1 MNKILSENI
10 NRVWSSLI
18 IDEFQKNKITQ
29 FYLSPGMRNAPLIA
43 AMINAR
49 NFNSKIKIIMCM
61 DERAAGYRA
70 LGYAKATGLPAV
82 VVCTSG
88 TAMANYMPSVVE
100 ARKSNLPLIVLSA
113 DRPPEL
119 TFCDDNQTMDQ
130 TKFYGDY
137 VQGEMSLGAP
147 TFSISPLALTSSLSN
162 LIHKSLFPQKG
173 PVHFNCAFR
182 EPLEAI
188 IQAIPD
194 DYLKLAQDQILREG
208 PSTRYMNLNT
218 TPLQS
223 DLLEIAQT
231 LKNSKT
237 GLLVIGSL
245 NPYDETESVIN
256 FIKLLNWPTYFDV
269 SSSLKYKFNL
279 TDNALP
285 TFDHPE
291 VQEAL
296 IKNPP
301 QTVFHIGGRL
311 TSKHYY
317 TFLKQVPAIN
327 LITLS
332 LNKEKEDPSHHT
344 KMRINAD
351 INSTLKALTQTLV
364 ATASTSLETLPLPA
378 KKLDLNFE
386 AFTLAKIQLIDNGP
400 LAYPMISKVIVDNI
414 VDNSILY
421 IGNSTVVRSFDSYFS
436 YNNRKN
442 ITVATN
448 RGVSGI
454 EGFIASS
461 CGFIDGV
468 EKEVYLV
475 IGDVAFI
482 HDLNSL
488 YFLKELKTP
497 LKIILINNDGGG
509 IFTLL
514 PINKEQNVLDY
525 ITSPHGQTFK
535 KASELIGIDYL
546 EVHDAGSLIGSFN
559 KLQEKKHHCLMEI
572 FVDNK
577 INKEVYDQ
585 LRTIKL

>member
-1 MNKILSENI
+1 MNKLLTENI
-10 NRVWSSLI
+10 NRVWASII
-18 IDEFQKNKITQ
+18 IDEFLKNNITQ

-43 AMINAR
+43 GMVHAKNY
-49 NFNSKIKIIMCM
+49 NDKIKIVTCM

-82 VVCTSG
+82 ILCTSG

-119 TFCDDNQTMDQ
+119 TFCDDNQTIDQ

-137 VQGEMSLGAP
+137 VQGEMNLGAP
-147 TFSISPLALTSSLSN
+147 TFEITPRALASSLSN

-182 EPLEAI
+182 EPLEATLKE
-188 IQAIPD
+188 IPE
-194 DYLKLAQDQILREG
+194 DYFRLANDQVNAFG

-218 TPLQS
+218 TPRTL
-223 DLLEIAQT
+223 DLETIIET

-245 NPYDETESVIN
+245 NPYDETKSVEN
-256 FIKLLNWPTYFDV
+256 FIKALNWPTYFDV
-269 SSSLKYKFNL
+269 SSSLKYQFNL

-301 QTVFHIGGRL
+301 ETIFHIGGRL

-317 TFLKQVPAIN
+317 TFLKQVPSIN

-351 INSTLKALTQTLV
+351 INSTLNALMETFH
-364 ATASTSLETLPLPA
+364 SLSIALPLPA
-378 KKLDLNFE
+378 KKLNLNFE
-386 AFTLAKIQLIDNGP
+386 SFTSKKIQIINEGP
-400 LAYPMISKVIVDNI
+400 LAYPLVSKIIIDHI
-414 VDNSILY
+414 QDHSTLY
-421 IGNSTVVRSFDSYFS
+421 IGNSTVVRSFDAYFS
-436 YNNRKN
+436 FTNKKN
-442 ITVATN
+442 LKIATN

-461 CGFIDGV
+461 CGFIDGSG
-468 EKEVYLV
+468 KELYLV

-488 YFLKELKTP
+488 YFLKELKTT

-514 PINKEQNVLDY
+514 PINKEPSVLDY

-535 KASELIGIDYL
+535 KASELVGIDYL
-546 EVHDAGSLIGSFN
+546 EVKNKEDLISNFK
-559 KLQEKKHHCLMEI
+559 KLQARSQHTLMEI
-572 FVDNK
+572 FIDNQT
-577 INKEVYDQ
+577 NKDVYDQ

>member
-1 MNKILSENI
+1 MNKLLSENI
-10 NRVWSSLI
+10 NRAWSSLI

-43 AMINAR
+43 AMVNAK
-49 NFNSKIKIIMCM
+49 NFNSKIKIVMCM

-70 LGYAKATGLPAV
+70 LGYAKSTGVPAV

-88 TAMANYMPSVVE
+88 TAMANYMPSVIE
-100 ARKSNLPLIVLSA
+100 AKKSNLPLIVLSA

-130 TKFYGDY
+130 TKFFGDY
-137 VQGEMSLGAP
+137 VQGEMNLGAP
-147 TFSISPLALTSSLSN
+147 TLSISPLALTSSLSN

-182 EPLEAI
+182 EPLEATI
-188 IQAIPD
+188 IPIPE
-194 DYLKLAQDQILREG
+194 DYLKLASDQVKYDG
-208 PSTRYMNLNT
+208 PCTRYMNLNT
-218 TPLQS
+218 TPLQE
-223 DLLEIAQT
+223 DLVEIAQI

-245 NPYDETESVIN
+245 NPYDETQSVVD

-269 SSSLKYKFNL
+269 SSSLKYSFNL

-291 VQEAL
+291 VQDAL

-317 TFLKQVPAIN
+317 TFLKQVPSIN

-351 INSTLKALTQTLV
+351 IISTLKALIQIIC
-364 ATASTSLETLPLPA
+364 LPLPE
-378 KKLDLNFE
+378 KKFDLNFE
-386 AFTLAKIQLIDNGP
+386 AFTLAKIQLIDDGP
-400 LAYPMISKVIVDNI
+400 LAYPMVSKVIVDHI
-414 VDNSILY
+414 KDNSILY
-421 IGNSTVVRSFDSYFS
+421 IGNSTVVRSFDAYFS
-436 YNNRKN
+436 YSNRKN

-468 EKEVYLV
+468 EKELYLV
-475 IGDVAFI
+475 IGDVSFI

-488 YFLKELKTP
+488 YFLKDLKTS

-535 KASELIGIDYL
+535 KAAELIGIDYI
-546 EVHDAGSLIGSFN
+546 EVHERESLVPSFN
-559 KLQEKKHHCLMEI
+559 KLQEKNRHCLMEI
-572 FVDNK
+572 FIDNK
-577 INKEVYDQ
+577 INKDVYDQ

>member
-1 MNKILSENI
+1 MNKLLSENI

-18 IDEFQKNKITQ
+18 IDEFLKNKITH

-43 AMINAR
+43 ALCHAK
-49 NFNSKIKIIMCM
+49 NFSPQIKIITCM

-70 LGYAKATGLPAV
+70 LGFAKASGLPAV
-82 VVCTSG
+82 LICTSG

-100 ARKSNLPLIVLSA
+100 AQKSNLPLVILSA

-130 TKFYGDY
+130 TKFFGNY

-147 TFSISPLALTSSLSN
+147 TFDISPRAFCSSLSN

-182 EPLEAI
+182 EPLHAQPMPIAE
-188 IQAIPD
+188 
-194 DYLKLAQDQILREG
+194 DYLRLAADQMESVG

-218 TPLQS
+218 TPREV
-223 DLLEIAQT
+223 DLVQIAQM
-231 LKNSKT
+231 LNQSKT

-245 NPYDETESVIN
+245 NPYDETDCVLD
-256 FIKLLNWPTYFDV
+256 FVKLLNWPTYFDV

-301 QTVFHIGGRL
+301 ETLLHIGGRL

-317 TFLKQVPAIN
+317 SFLKQVPSIN

-351 INSTLKALTQTLV
+351 INSTLKALTQTF
-364 ATASTSLETLPLPA
+364 SSLSIPLPLKA
-378 KKLDLNFE
+378 LKLDLQFE
-386 AFTLAKIQLIDNGP
+386 AFTLKKIKLINDGP
-400 LAYPMISKVIVDNI
+400 LAYPMISKAIIDHI
-414 VDNSILY
+414 KDHSILY
-421 IGNSTVVRSFDSYFS
+421 IGNSTVVRSFDAYFS
-436 YNNRKN
+436 YDNKKA

-461 CGFIDGV
+461 CGFIDGA
-468 EKEVYLV
+468 EKELYLV
-475 IGDVAFI
+475 LGDVAFI

-488 YFLKELKTP
+488 YFLKELRHP

-525 ITSPHGQTFK
+525 ITSPHGQHFK
-535 KASELIGIDYL
+535 KAADLVGIDYI
-546 EVHDAGSLIGSFN
+546 EVHTRDDLIPSFH
-559 KLQEKKHHCLMEI
+559 KLQAKNHHCLMEI
-572 FVDNK
+572 FVDNN
-577 INKEVYDQ
+577 INKNVYDQ
-585 LRTIKL
+585 LKTIKL

>member
-1 MNKILSENI
+1 MNKLLTENI
-10 NRVWSSLI
+10 NRVWSTLI
-18 IDEFQKNKITQ
+18 IDEFIKNNITH

-43 AMINAR
+43 ALSHLEK
-49 NFNSKIKIIMCM
+49 FHPEIKIFLCM
-61 DERAAGYRA
+61 DERASAYRA
-70 LGYAKATGLPAV
+70 LGYSKATGKPSVLI
-82 VVCTSG
+82 CTSG
-88 TAMANYMPSVVE
+88 TAMANYMPAVVE
-100 ARKSNLPLIVLSA
+100 AKKSNLPLIVLSA

-137 VQGEMSLGAP
+137 VQGEMGLGAP
-147 TFSISPLALTSSLSN
+147 NVEISPLALTSSLSN

-182 EPLEAI
+182 EPLEKTL
-188 IQAIPD
+188 QSLPEQ
-194 DYLKLAQDQILREG
+194 YLKLAEQQIKRSG
-208 PSTRYMNLNT
+208 PSTRYMSSST
-218 TPLQS
+218 TPTS
-223 DLLEIAQT
+223 EDLNEIASM
-231 LKNSKT
+231 LKNSAT

-245 NPYDETESVIN
+245 NPYDDTEQVKK
-256 FIKLLNWPTYFDV
+256 FIKQLNWPVYFDV
-269 SSSLKYKFNL
+269 SSSLKYSFNL
-279 TDNALP
+279 SDNAMP

-301 QTVFHIGGRL
+301 QTVIHLGGRL

-317 TFLKQVPAIN
+317 SFLKQVPEIF

-332 LNKEKEDPSHHT
+332 RNIEKEDPSHHT
-344 KMRINAD
+344 KIRINAD
-351 INSTLKALTQTLV
+351 INSTLK
-364 ATASTSLETLPLPA
+364 SLSGLLGSAPLPQ
-378 KKLDLNFE
+378 KKLQLDFE
-386 AFTLAKIQLIDNGP
+386 SFTKQKIKLIDEGP
-400 LAYPMISKVIVDNI
+400 LAYPSISKTIIDKI
-414 VDNSILY
+414 KDDAILY
-421 IGNSTVVRSFDSYFS
+421 IGNSTVVRSFDAYFS
-436 YNNRKN
+436 FENRKN
-442 ITVATN
+442 LTVATN

-461 CGFIDGV
+461 AGFIDGKN
-468 EKEVYLV
+468 KEVYLI

-488 YFLKELKTP
+488 YFLKDLKTP

-514 PINKEQNVLDY
+514 PIHKEEEVLKY

-535 KASELIGIDYL
+535 KAAELVGIDYL
-546 EVHDAGSLIGSFN
+546 EVKERSELDSIFN
-559 KLQEKKHHCLMEI
+559 ELQESSKHTLMEI
-572 FVDNK
+572 FVDHT
-577 INKEVYDQ
+577 INKNVYDQ

>member
-1 MNKILSENI
+1 MNKLLSENI

-18 IDEFQKNKITQ
+18 VDEFLKNNITH

-43 AMINAR
+43 AMVNAK
-49 NFNSKIKIIMCM
+49 NDNPKIEIFLCM

-70 LGYAKATGLPAV
+70 LGYAKATGRPSVL
-82 VVCTSG
+82 VCTSG
-88 TAMANYMPSVVE
+88 TAMANYMPSVIE
-100 ARKSNLPLIVLSA
+100 AKKSNLPIIILSA

-130 TKFYGDY
+130 TKFFGDY
-137 VQGEMSLGAP
+137 VQGEMGLGAP
-147 TFSISPLALTSSLSN
+147 SFEISPLALTSSLSN

-182 EPLEAI
+182 EPLENTL
-188 IQAIPD
+188 QDIPKN
-194 DYLKLAQDQILREG
+194 YLELALDQIKRIG

-218 TPLQS
+218 VPRQS
-223 DLLEIAQT
+223 DLAEMASI
-231 LKNSKT
+231 LKSSKT

-245 NPYDETESVIN
+245 NPYDDTSSVVE
-256 FIKLLNWPTYFDV
+256 FIKTLNWPTYFDV
-269 SSSLKYKFNL
+269 SSSLKYQYNL
-279 TDNALP
+279 SDNALP

-296 IKNPP
+296 ILNPP
-301 QTVFHIGGRL
+301 ETIFHIGGRL

-317 TFLKQVPAIN
+317 SFLKKVPAIN

-351 INSTLKALTQTLV
+351 INSTLSALTKEFG
-364 ATASTSLETLPLPA
+364 ATPLPA
-378 KKLDLNFE
+378 RKLELNFE
-386 AFTLAKIQLIDNGP
+386 AFTHKKMTLIDEGP
-400 LAYPMISKVIVDNI
+400 LAYPMISKLIVDHI
-414 VDNSILY
+414 KDDSIFY
-421 IGNSTVVRSFDSYFS
+421 IGNSTVVRSFDAYFS
-436 YNNRKN
+436 FNNRKK

-461 CGFIDGV
+461 CGFSDGV
-468 EKEVYLV
+468 KKDVYLIV
-475 IGDVAFI
+475 GDVAFI

-488 YFLKELKTP
+488 YFLKDLKNP
-497 LKIILINNDGGG
+497 LKIILVNNDGGG

-514 PINKEQNVLDY
+514 PINKEAEVLNL
-525 ITSPHGQTFK
+525 ISSPHGQKFK
-535 KASELIGIDYL
+535 KAAQLVDIDYIEVNNKDQLISGLKEL
-546 EVHDAGSLIGSFN
+546 EN
-559 KLQEKKHHCLMEI
+559 KASHCLMEI
-572 FVDNK
+572 FIDHK
-577 INKEVYDQ
+577 TNKEVYDQ
-585 LRTIKL
+585 LKTIKL